1 MKAIVWTAYGP
12 PEVLQL
18 QEVVKPTPK
27 AHEVLIRIQ
36 ATTVTAG
43 DMELRRF
50 RFPYRTP
57 QLMRLAVRLYCGL
70 CRPTRLVI
78 LGQDLA
84 GEIEAV
90 GPGVTRYAVG
100 DQVFA
105 STGFGSG
112 GSLGGYAEY
121 KCLPETGVLAV
132 KPARLSYGEAAAV
145 AVAGMEAVRLVRSA
159 QLQPG
164 QHLVIIGA
172 GGSIGTFAVQLAKHY
187 GVEVTAVDRPGK
199 LERLRALGADHVV
212 DYTHEDFTQRGAS
225 YDVILDVTSTSSR
238 ATVKGALKPNGT
250 YIADQVSMAQILR
263 SLWRILTNRTQTLQ
277 AYTTRRAEN
286 LTLLRELIEA
296 GEIKAIIDR
305 SYPLEQMAEA
315 HRYVERGQKV
325 GHVVITVG
333 QNSPPL
339 G

>member
-1 MKAIVWTAYGP
+1 M
-12 PEVLQL
+12 
-18 QEVVKPTPK
+18 
-27 AHEVLIRIQ
+27 
-36 ATTVTAG
+36 
-43 DMELRRF
+43 
-50 RFPYRTP
+50 
-57 QLMRLAVRLYCGL
+57 
-70 CRPTRLVI
+70 
-78 LGQDLA
+78 
-84 GEIEAV
+84 
-90 GPGVTRYAVG
+90 G

-132 KPARLSYGEAAAV
+132 KPSRLSYGEAAAV

-187 GVEVTAVDRPGK
+187 GAEVTAVDRTGK

-212 DYTHEDFTQRGAS
+212 DYTQEDFTQRGAT
-225 YDVILDVTSTSSR
+225 YDVILDVTSTSAR

-263 SLWRILTNRTQTLQ
+263 SLWRILTNRKQTLQ
-277 AYTTRRAEN
+277 AYTIRRAEN

-315 HRYVERGQKV
+315 HRYVEKGQKV

>member
-18 QEVVKPTPK
+18 QEVAKPTPK
-27 AHEVLIRIQ
+27 ANEVLIRIQ
-36 ATTVTAG
+36 TTTVTAG
-43 DMELRRF
+43 DMELRSF
-50 RFPYRTP
+50 HFPYHTP
-57 QLMRLAVRLYCGL
+57 WPMRLAVRLYCGL
-70 CRPTRLVI
+70 RRPTRLPI

-100 DQVFA
+100 DPVFA
-105 STGFGSG
+105 ATGFGSG
-112 GSLGGYAEY
+112 SSLGAYAEY

-132 KPARLSYGEAAAV
+132 KPARLSYGEAATL

-159 QLQPG
+159 KLQPG
-164 QHLVIIGA
+164 HQMVIIGA

-187 GVEVTAVDRPGK
+187 GAEVTAVDRPGK

-225 YDVILDVTSTSSR
+225 YDAILDVTSTSSR
-238 ATVKGALKPNGT
+238 ATMKSALKPNGT
-250 YIADQVSMAQILR
+250 YIADQVSLSQILS
-263 SLWRILTNRTQTLQ
+263 SLRRVMTNRQQTLQ
-277 AYTTRRAEN
+277 AVATRRAEN
-286 LTLLRELIEA
+286 LTLLQKLIET
-296 GEIKAIIDR
+296 GELKPIIDCT
-305 SYPLEQMAEA
+305 YPLEQMVEA
-315 HRYVERGQKV
+315 HRYAESGQKM

-333 QNSPPL
+333 QNSPPQ